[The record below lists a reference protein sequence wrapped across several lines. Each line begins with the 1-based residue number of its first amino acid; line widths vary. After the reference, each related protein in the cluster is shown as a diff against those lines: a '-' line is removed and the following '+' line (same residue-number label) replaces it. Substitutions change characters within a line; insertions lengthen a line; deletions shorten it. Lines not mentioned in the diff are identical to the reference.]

1 MLLMPTPRPCAFFRF
16 RTRQRHNNRIFY
28 PFHPRCGETVAIV
41 RTHRFQ
47 GADVFVVQ
55 QPDGTLAHIPR
66 WMMEETAARYSLGS
80 QPRLPLDHLRNL
92 RLEID
97 ALLNF
102 LQPDSN
108 TEEAVNEAE
117 VCKAASGS
125 LRARQRTGSRAA
137 RPAEGDASFGRDA
150 SDRDHGG
157 DGDKEQ

>member
-1 MLLMPTPRPCAFFRF
+1 MRLMPTLRPCAFFRF
-16 RTRQRHNNRIFY
+16 RTRQRHNAGYLTPENRIFY

-97 ALLNF
+97 GALLERIDMRNLF
-102 LQPDSN
+102 SAYRDRAKPPRLPLR
-108 TEEAVNEAE
+108 
-117 VCKAASGS
+117 GRS
-125 LRARQRTGSRAA
+125 LLA
-137 RPAEGDASFGRDA
+137 D
-150 SDRDHGG
+150 
-157 DGDKEQ
+157 

>member
-1 MLLMPTPRPCAFFRF
+1 M
-16 RTRQRHNNRIFY
+16 
-28 PFHPRCGETVAIV
+28 
-41 RTHRFQ
+41 
-47 GADVFVVQ
+47 Q

-117 VCKAASGS
+117 VCKAASEEI
-125 LRARQRTGSRAA
+125 R
-137 RPAEGDASFGRDA
+137 
-150 SDRDHGG
+150 
-157 DGDKEQ
+157 